1 MQDRP
6 TDFQNQPAVL
16 RTETSADNMSLQVEN
31 LSKAFGGVQA
41 LEGVSFEVKPG
52 TIHAIIGPNGA
63 GKTTLLNCIS
73 GQYTPQGSIRY
84 GGLELTRVPPHQR
97 IGLGIA
103 RSFQH
108 INVFADQTVLENMM
122 VGGHHRLR
130 SGFFRQALFWGPMGA
145 EKEEAVLYKQALELL
160 EKFGMRELAHLPAG
174 ELSYGKQKKVE
185 IGRALMARPK
195 LLLLDE
201 PMAGMAQAEKQ
212 ELAEWI
218 TTLNRDDG
226 ITVLMI
232 EHDMSI
238 VQSLASE
245 SVVLDFGRKIAEG
258 PPADVV
264 NDPRVRKAY
273 IGEA

>member
-1 MQDRP
+1 MQDRLI
-6 TDFQNQPAVL
+6 DSQNRHAVL
-16 RTETSADNMSLQVEN
+16 TQELDANNLSLRVHN
-31 LSKAFGGVQA
+31 LSKSFGGVQA
-41 LEGVSFEVKPG
+41 LEGVTFEVKPG

-73 GQYTPQGSIRY
+73 GQYTPQGSIRF
-84 GGLELTRVPPHQR
+84 GEQELTEVPPHQR

-108 INVFADQTVLENMM
+108 INVFPDQTVLENMM

-130 SGFFRQALFWGPMGA
+130 AGLFAQSVFWGRWGA
-145 EKEEAVLYKQALELL
+145 QEEENRLYGQAIELL
-160 EKFGMRELAHLPAG
+160 EKFGMAELAHLPAG

-185 IGRALMARPK
+185 IGRALMSRPK

-218 TTLNRDDG
+218 IALNRDEG

-232 EHDMSI
+232 EHDMGI
-238 VQSLASE
+238 VQSLASQ

-258 PPADVV
+258 PPSDVV

>member
-1 MQDRP
+1 M
-6 TDFQNQPAVL
+6 TKELPANKVSL
-16 RTETSADNMSLQVEN
+16 RVDN

-73 GQYTPQGSIRY
+73 GQYKPEGSIRF
-84 GGLELTRVPPHQR
+84 GEHELTQVAAHKR

-122 VGGHHRLR
+122 VGGHHRLQ
-130 SGFFRQALFWGPMGA
+130 GGLFAQSLYWGRWGA
-145 EKEEAVLYKQALELL
+145 QEEENKLYQQALELL
-160 EKFGMRELAHLPAG
+160 DAFGMLELAHLPAG

-185 IGRALMARPK
+185 IGRALMARPG

-218 TTLNRDDG
+218 ITLNRENG

-232 EHDMSI
+232 EHDMGI
-238 VQSLASE
+238 VQSLASQ

-258 PPADVV
+258 SPSDVV

>member
-1 MQDRP
+1 M
-6 TDFQNQPAVL
+6 
-16 RTETSADNMSLQVEN
+16 EN
-31 LSKAFGGVQA
+31 LSKSFGGVKA

-73 GQYTPQGSIRY
+73 GQYKPEGSIRY
-84 GGLELTRVPPHQR
+84 GVIELTDVVPHKR

-108 INVFADQTVLENMM
+108 INVFTGQTVLENMM

-130 SGFFRQALFWGPMGA
+130 GGLLAQSLFWGRWGA
-145 EKEEAVLYKQALELL
+145 HEEENRLYQQALDLL
-160 EKFGMRELAHLPAG
+160 EKLGMEKLAHLPAG

-185 IGRALMARPK
+185 IGRALMARPQ

-201 PMAGMAQAEKQ
+201 PMAGMARGEKQ
-212 ELAEWI
+212 ELADWI
-218 TTLNRDDG
+218 TLLNRDEG
-226 ITVLMI
+226 LTILMI
-232 EHDMSI
+232 EHDMGI
-238 VQSLASE
+238 VQALAGE

-258 PPADVV
+258 PPSEVV

>member
-1 MQDRP
+1 M
-6 TDFQNQPAVL
+6 
-16 RTETSADNMSLQVEN
+16 
-31 LSKAFGGVQA
+31 
-41 LEGVSFEVKPG
+41 PG

-73 GQYTPQGSIRY
+73 GQYTPQGSIRF
-84 GGLELTRVPPHQR
+84 GDLELTQVPPHKR

-130 SGFFRQALFWGPMGA
+130 SGLFGQSVFWGRMGA
-145 EKEEAVLYKQALELL
+145 QKEENLLYMQAHELL
-160 EKFGMRELAHLPAG
+160 EKFGMLEVADLPAG
-174 ELSYGKQKKVE
+174 ELSYGKQKRLE
-185 IGRALMARPK
+185 IGRALMARPR

-212 ELAEWI
+212 ELAGWI
-218 TTLNRDDG
+218 TALNKEDG

-238 VQSLASE
+238 VQTLANQ

-273 IGEA
+273 IGEES